1 MNNEYEEKMLQELK
15 SLKGNAVLDS
25 LLIDYIKKSLK
36 AEESDLKSFYQYD
49 EKTTNRL
56 IEVAFCEAFISVDDV
71 IDFVNNLL
79 NDSSSILWAVQD
91 TSKKNYVQR
100 LLLSILENQSRI
112 LSREEFLETLVHLEK
127 GIINFLDKYN
137 GKTTEEI
144 IEEALSELDY
154 VVYDEENDK
163 FYWIDIDE

>member
-1 MNNEYEEKMLQELK
+1 MNNFYKQDLQKLK

-49 EKTTNRL
+49 EITTNRL